1 MAAASH
7 RGTACAIA
15 VARGPNGRRPVP
27 GMARIAN
34 MPGNRSVS
42 MRTTLS
48 ASAAGLLIAAFA
60 PAQLTHTIPNGT
72 ATRAGNT
79 SNAFPWG
86 SDAAAWPGLRL
97 MAVYGNINFT
107 AASPPINT
115 PIVIT
120 RLKWRAE
127 DGTQSWTGGTF
138 GTASVRMSTAAVT
151 WSAVTTNFATN
162 HGPDLTLVYQG
173 PVNVIGGTSNGV
185 GVVPPTVVDL
195 TLTTPFT
202 YDPSLGDLVID
213 VDYPGGTNFVGGP
226 VGQMDVEDTG
236 SNSSRVYA
244 SSFYPAANG
253 TSVSHGPVVQFE
265 YHPAAGYASFSSY
278 GQGCGAGPAPGLY
291 ELFNGTSR
299 PNDLAGRGLVLILAT
314 DTYVVVPSATA
325 MVAPTNA
332 PIPFVDNQTRQI
344 ALPFSM
350 PYPNGVTSNLWVC
363 SNGWVSFE
371 STASTSFSENVAELL
386 SGPAR
391 LCPYWDD
398 LNPGAGGTINAQVDP
413 NNPSLF
419 HVTWSNVPELSTAT
433 PNSLQVSLDS
443 SGNVEFKW
451 GAMASVDGLVG
462 WHPGH
467 AAADP
472 GQTDISAITG
482 VVLGNG
488 ALPLALTAAP

>member
-79 SNAFPWG
+79 SNAFPCG
-86 SDAAAWPGLRL
+86 SDAAGSPGLRL
-97 MAVYGNINFT
+97 MAAYGSVNFT
-107 AASPPINT
+107 AATPPTST

-120 RLKWRAE
+120 RLKWRA
-127 DGTQSWTGGTF
+127 DDNTASWSGGTF

-195 TLTTPFT
+195 ALSSPFR

-213 VDYPGGTNFVGGP
+213 VDYPGGANFAGGA
-226 VGQMDVEDTG
+226 VGQMDVETSG

-253 TSVSHGPVVQFE
+253 TTVDHGPVVQLE
-265 YHPAAGYASFSSY
+265 YLPAVGFASFSTY
-278 GQGCGAGPAPGLY
+278 GQGCGAGSAPGVY
-291 ELFNGTSR
+291 ELFDGTTR
-299 PNDLAGRGLVLILAT
+299 LNDLPGHTLSLVFAG
-314 DTYVVVPSATA
+314 DTYVALPGGTTIVP
-325 MVAPTNA
+325 PTGA
-332 PIPFVDNQTRQI
+332 AIPFGDDQTQQS
-344 ALPFSM
+344 ALPFTM
-350 PYPNGVTSNLWVC
+350 PYPNGLTSNVWVC
-363 SNGWVSFE
+363 SNGWISFE
-371 STASTSFSENVAELL
+371 STTSTNYVENVPELL

-391 LCPYWDD
+391 LYAWWDD
-398 LNPGAGGTINAQVDP
+398 LNPGAAGSIKAEVDP
-413 NNPSLF
+413 GNPGLF
-419 HVTWSNVPELSTAT
+419 HITWTGVPEYVNTGANT
-433 PNSLQVSLDS
+433 FQVSLDS
-443 SGNVEFKW
+443 SGN
-451 GAMASVDGLVG
+451 
-462 WHPGH
+462 
-467 AAADP
+467 
-472 GQTDISAITG
+472 
-482 VVLGNG
+482 
-488 ALPLALTAAP
+488 